1 MGTTSFRTRDL
12 MQSTVLA
19 KKQKPA
25 GGPLMILNQKSVLK
39 EISEGETAFSMVMYT
54 INTTQL

>member
-25 GGPLMILNQKSVLK
+25 LMILNQKSVLK